1 MSISHFLRVRV
12 ECTRRFCQISG
23 KFKMNSEMLNAF
35 YGSDP
40 EQQETDYTE
49 KDVEEVPENPNE
61 HIQQQDDEDNGG
73 SGTVMCKSVT
83 EALIRKLGITG
94 GGLDQ
99 LDRTLNAQDKD
110 RFWAELFVELQSY
123 GPVGAKDSKAL
134 KTKGG
139 NLCTRFKA
147 ARKVNNKS
155 GSGGN
160 KFLYY
165 DLMMAEVGTRPRFT
179 CKALVDTSSTTVLEK
194 VQLQN
199 RVKTQKQK
207 KR

>member
-1 MSISHFLRVRV
+1 
-12 ECTRRFCQISG
+12 
-23 KFKMNSEMLNAF
+23 MNSEMLNAF

-49 KDVEEVPENPNE
+49 KDVEEAPENPNE

-83 EALIRKLGITG
+83 EALISKLGITG

-134 KTKGG
+134 QTKW
-139 NLCTRFKA
+139 
-147 ARKVNNKS
+147 
-155 GSGGN
+155 
-160 KFLYY
+160 
-165 DLMMAEVGTRPRFT
+165 GTS
-179 CKALVDTSSTTVLEK
+179 ALHLKQLEK
-194 VQLQN
+194 LTTNLVLVETN
-199 RVKTQKQK
+199 FCTMI
-207 KR
+207 